1 MSASCETRTLTASD
15 ARRLVSLACRAPSV
29 YNSQPWAWRIGHG
42 GIELYAD
49 RARQLPVADPDG
61 RNLVI
66 GCGAA
71 LHHFQVAARAS
82 GWAPSVTRFP
92 DPGDPDLL
100 AEILLPPRRP
110 RPGTPPTWRRCES
123 RSTDRRRFT
132 SWPVPDERLG
142 PAGRGRHGV
151 GRHAGAAARRHRALP
166 RRAAGQPGPA
176 AAGAGRLGGRGAAGT
191 GSTAATAPACRWTRC
206 RSGPRPSRATAVA
219 SATGPSPTP
228 AGTSRAPTDWWS
240 SAATPTTPP
249 PGSGPAR
256 ASAPCGCAPSS
267 TDCPSSR
274 SPRSS
279 RSRRPGPPSSTTC
292 SAGLVVP
299 LLLVR
304 VGWQAIGRSQLPR
317 TPRRPVDEVL
327 VS

>member
-15 ARRLVSLACRAPSV
+15 ARRLVSLACRAPSM
-29 YNSQPWAWRIGHG
+29 YNSQPWAWRIGPHS
-42 GIELYAD
+42 IALYAD
-49 RARQLPVADPDG
+49 RGRQLPAADPDG

-100 AEILLPPRRP
+100 AEILLQPEAATPRHAADLVALR
-110 RPGTPPTWRRCES
+110 S

-132 SWPVPDERLG
+132 SWPVPDERLVQLAEVATAWG
-142 PAGRGRHGV
+142 SNGV
-151 GRHAGAAARRHRALP
+151 PLLDVSDRFRVELLVSRALRLQERDASVAAEQRDWLD
-166 RRAAGQPGPA
+166 RRDSAGVPLDTVPVGTATVESHRSRFGHGSLADHGRDIESTDGLVVLCDDSDDPA
-176 AAGAGRLGGRGAAGT
+176 AWLRAGEGLSALWLHALGEGLSVVPLT
-191 GSTAATAPACRWTRC
+191 QLIEVPETRNALQHDVF
-206 RSGPRPSRATAVA
+206 G
-219 SATGPSPTP
+219 
-228 AGTSRAPTDWWS
+228 
-240 SAATPTTPP
+240 
-249 PGSGPAR
+249 
-256 ASAPCGCAPSS
+256 
-267 TDCPSSR
+267 
-274 SPRSS
+274 
-279 RSRRPGPPSSTTC
+279 
-292 SAGLVVP
+292 GLVVP

-304 VGWQAIGRSQLPR
+304 IGWQAIGRSQLSR